1 MTESAAPHS
10 ATAGL
15 DDLIVQTEA
24 CTKQF
29 TQLESFVNTKGATLA
44 PDRTEI
50 LRQVV
55 ARLSS
60 DCRTLASIN
69 PDDQPEARSPAYF
82 ARLRAARRELHLL
95 AQLTDTLGLV
105 VASFEERRN
114 SALSHNASE
123 LSALFDRLSAQYA
136 NSACSPKELDT
147 LDCFVAR
154 LSFDV
159 SARLTADAVSAAT
172 NDPAE
177 TTPAI
182 AELRVARY
190 RELVTLRS
198 NLLAMRVQIAAMT
211 FKGLGQF

>member
-82 ARLRAARRELHLL
+82 ARLRAVRRELNLL
-95 AQLTDTLGLV
+95 AQLTDALGRV
-105 VASFEERRN
+105 VADFEERRN
-114 SALSHNASE
+114 SALSQNASE
-123 LSALFDRLSAQYA
+123 LSALFDRLSAQYS
-136 NSACSPKELDT
+136 NSECSPKELDT
-147 LDCFVAR
+147 LDHLVAR

-159 SARLTADAVSAAT
+159 SERLTADAVSAAT

-198 NLLAMRVQIAAMT
+198 NLLAMRVQIQRAKHRGASS
-211 FKGLGQF
+211 